1 MASSEARPETSESV
15 RLMAAAFDQV
25 LERLPDTVDRT
36 DEIRRDVALFI
47 VDQFR
52 LGEHDPDR
60 LSDLA
65 LAEIAPGRD
74 DADQVTLAPEAGETG
89 ERVTGSGAAGGG
101 AAAAASARRG

>member
-1 MASSEARPETSESV
+1 MASSDTGSEKSESV

-25 LERLPDTVDRT
+25 LERLPEAFDRT
-36 DEIRRDVALFI
+36 DEMRREVALFI

-65 LAEIAPGRD
+65 LAELEANRADGD
-74 DADQVTLAPEAGETG
+74 DISLAPQAGNA
-89 ERVTGSGAAGGG
+89 GAAVG
-101 AAAAASARRG
+101 

>member
-1 MASSEARPETSESV
+1 MASSDMGPESSESV

-25 LERLPDTVDRT
+25 LDRLPETVERT
-36 DEIRRDVALFI
+36 DDVRREVALFI

-65 LAEIAPGRD
+65 LAELAANEGAVDDVSLAPGSGD
-74 DADQVTLAPEAGETG
+74 AGEK
-89 ERVTGSGAAGGG
+89 VAG
-101 AAAAASARRG
+101 